1 MFKLGLI
8 INPVAG
14 IGGKVGLKGSDGAET
29 QQKALCMGAK
39 PESGDKT
46 RIAIRQLVKK
56 LGEDADARGGAWEDA
71 GGSEHGSARED
82 TSGSEHGN
90 AREDATGSEYE
101 SAWEDAGGSEHR
113 NARGSG
119 QKNEIE
125 ILTFPGEMGEDVVRA
140 FDFTYRVLGTIK
152 PGATT
157 ASDTAAAAI
166 ALRDAHADLVLFA
179 GGDGTARDVMDAVGM
194 TIPVLGIPAG
204 CKIHSG
210 VYAINPK
217 AAGDL
222 SAGYAQGR
230 IRETKE
236 SEVMDIDEDLFRDN
250 IVNAKLYGYLRVPNE
265 TRMMQN
271 MKSGR
276 GNSESGSIEQIARYL
291 SDTMEDDVLYIFGGG
306 STTMK
311 ILEAVG
317 LTGTLLGVDLVR
329 GRAMHQ
335 ADVTENDILAAL
347 DEHPKAKIIV
357 TVIGGQGYVFGRG
370 NQQISAAVLRRVG
383 RENVI
388 VAASKD
394 KMYSLFG
401 KSLLADTGD
410 EEMNKH
416 LCGYFRVVVGYEEF
430 TMFKLEA

>member
-8 INPVAG
+8 VNPVAG

-29 QQKALCMGAK
+29 QKKALCMGAK

-46 RIAIRQLVKK
+46 RTAIRQLLEKM
-56 LGEDADARGGAWEDA
+56 GERA
-71 GGSEHGSARED
+71 G
-82 TSGSEHGN
+82 
-90 AREDATGSEYE
+90 
-101 SAWEDAGGSEHR
+101 
-113 NARGSG
+113 ARGSAEASG
-119 QKNEIE
+119 NAGAEENAIE
-125 ILTFPGEMGEDVVRA
+125 ILTFPGEMGADIVRD
-140 FDFTYRVLGTIK
+140 FDFPCRVIGTIA

-157 ASDTAAAAI
+157 ASDTAAAAV
-166 ALRDAHADLVLFA
+166 ALRDAQADLILFA
-179 GGDGTARDVMDAVGM
+179 GGDGTARDVLDAVGM

-222 SAGYAQGR
+222 AAKYVEGL

-236 SEVMDIDEDLFRDN
+236 SEVMDIDEDLFREN
-250 IVNAKLYGYLRVPNE
+250 IVNAKLYGYLKVPKE

-276 GNSESGSIEQIARYL
+276 SNSESGSVEQIARYL
-291 SDTMEDDVLYIFGGG
+291 TDTMEDDALYIFGGG

-311 ILEAVG
+311 IMETAG
-317 LTGTLLGVDLVR
+317 LTGTLLGVDLVHGKR
-329 GRAMHQ
+329 MHK
-335 ADVTENDILAAL
+335 ADATENDILAAL

-370 NQQISAAVLRRVG
+370 NQQISAEVLRRVG
-383 RENVI
+383 KENII

-410 EEMNKH
+410 EDMNER
-416 LCGYFRVVVGYEEF
+416 LCGYYRVVVGYEES
-430 TMFKLEA
+430 TMFRLIA